1 MKVALT
7 KGTLLVPPTYFAVAH
22 ALAMPECDWRVFT
35 LAARV
40 SDSSVALPIYEAAPG
55 ALSPVLPVRALRQA
69 RGLGAMRRAVSSWGP
84 DVIHQHQA
92 TWSLPAVGAAR
103 ESGVP
108 LVVTL
113 HGGDAYPR
121 LGRGLGAAWN
131 ARNRRAAFEGATR
144 LLAVSR
150 YLADVAL
157 GAGADPARL
166 SVHYQ
171 GVNTDWW
178 TPTPAHCPAPAHHPT
193 PARCPAPARNPV
205 PAEPGHGLVD
215 ASLPADADT
224 PVVLFVGA
232 LSALK
237 GVDDLVE
244 ASAAL
249 ATRRPH
255 RLVLVGDGPL
265 APALRASAPAHVRLT
280 GPLPRERVREWVR
293 RARVT
298 VLPTK
303 PTQGRQEA
311 AGLVLLEAQACGVPV
326 VTYRTGGTPEMVA
339 PDASLLTAERTPWAL
354 SHSIDEALAWSD
366 AELAERGAACR
377 AWVDAERSL
386 RASVAQ
392 LRTIYETVAR

>member
-40 SDSSVALPIYEAAPG
+40 SDSSVALPIHEAAPG

-103 ESGVP
+103 ESGAA

-131 ARNRRAAFEGATR
+131 ARNRRAAFDGATR

-171 GVNTDWW
+171 GVDTDWW
-178 TPTPAHCPAPAHHPT
+178 TPTPAHYPAPTHY
-193 PARCPAPARNPV
+193 PAPARVPV

-215 ASLPADADT
+215 AFLPADADT

-232 LSALK
+232 LSTLK

-280 GPLPRERVREWVR
+280 GRLPRERVREWVR
-293 RARVT
+293 RARVI

-326 VTYRTGGTPEMVA
+326 VAYRTGGTPEMVA
-339 PDASLLTAERTPWAL
+339 PGASLLTAERTPWAL

-366 AELAERGAACR
+366 AELAERGAACH

-392 LRTIYETVAR
+392 LRTIYEAVAR

>member
-40 SDSSVALPIYEAAPG
+40 SDSSVGLPIYEAAPG
-55 ALSPVLPVRALRQA
+55 ALSPALPVRALRQA

-103 ESGVP
+103 ESGAA

-131 ARNRRAAFEGATR
+131 AHNRRAAFEGATR

-171 GVNTDWW
+171 GVDTDWW
-178 TPTPAHCPAPAHHPT
+178 TPAPAHCPAPVH
-193 PARCPAPARNPV
+193 CPAPARNPV

-215 ASLPADADT
+215 AFLPADADT

-232 LSALK
+232 LSTLK

-265 APALRASAPAHVRLT
+265 APALKASAPAHVRLT

-326 VTYRTGGTPEMVA
+326 VAYRTGGTPEMVA
-339 PDASLLTAERTPWAL
+339 PGASLLTAERTPWAL
-354 SHSIDEALAWSD
+354 SRSIDEALAWSD

-392 LRTIYETVAR
+392 LRAIYEAVAR

>member
-40 SDSSVALPIYEAAPG
+40 SDSSVGLPIYEAAPG
-55 ALSPVLPVRALRQA
+55 ALSPALPVRALRQA

-103 ESGVP
+103 ESGAA

-131 ARNRRAAFEGATR
+131 AHNRRAAFEGATR

-171 GVNTDWW
+171 GVDTDWW
-178 TPTPAHCPAPAHHPT
+178 TPAPAHCPAPA
-193 PARCPAPARNPV
+193 RVPV

-215 ASLPADADT
+215 ASLPADVDT

-232 LSALK
+232 LSTLK

-280 GPLPRERVREWVR
+280 GRLPRERVREWVR
-293 RARVT
+293 RARVI

-303 PTQGRQEA
+303 PMQGRQEA

-326 VTYRTGGTPEMVA
+326 VAYRTGGTPEMVA
-339 PDASLLTAERTPWAL
+339 PGASLLTAERAPWAL
-354 SHSIDEALAWSD
+354 SRSIDEALAWSD
-366 AELAERGAACR
+366 AEIAERGAACR

-392 LRTIYETVAR
+392 LRTIYEAVAR

>member
-40 SDSSVALPIYEAAPG
+40 SDSPVALPIHEAAPG
-55 ALSPVLPVRALRQA
+55 ALSPALPVRALRQA

-103 ESGVP
+103 ESGAA

-131 ARNRRAAFEGATR
+131 AHNRRAAFEGATR

-171 GVNTDWW
+171 GVDTDWW
-178 TPTPAHCPAPAHHPT
+178 TPAPAHCPAPART
-193 PARCPAPARNPV
+193 PV

-215 ASLPADADT
+215 TSLPADADT
-224 PVVLFVGA
+224 PIVLFVGA

-265 APALRASAPAHVRLT
+265 APALKASAPAHVRLT
-280 GPLPRERVREWVR
+280 GALARERVREWVR
-293 RARVT
+293 RARVI

-326 VTYRTGGTPEMVA
+326 VAYRTGGTPEMVA
-339 PDASLLTAERTPWAL
+339 PGASLLTAERTPWAL
-354 SHSIDEALAWSD
+354 SRSIDEALAWSD
-366 AELAERGAACR
+366 AEIAERGAACR

-386 RASVAQ
+386 RASIAQ
-392 LRTIYETVAR
+392 LRTIYEAVAR